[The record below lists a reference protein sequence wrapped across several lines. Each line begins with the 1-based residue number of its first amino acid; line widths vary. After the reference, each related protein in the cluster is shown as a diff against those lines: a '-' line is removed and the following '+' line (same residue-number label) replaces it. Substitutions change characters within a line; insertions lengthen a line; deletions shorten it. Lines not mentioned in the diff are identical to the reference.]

1 MQIFQKVKEKSM
13 KSENITDAMMKY
25 KQTGI
30 GYEDLVK
37 KIGILVY
44 SMMKDKYKMNED
56 DRGDFFCM
64 FYKKIPNLI
73 KRFEYYG
80 TPFEA
85 YLNVS
90 IRWNIKSFRISKSK
104 YRSIQ
109 KAILKKPFYLI
120 PHENDFTKII
130 KTDLHISETAR
141 EVLRLEGTKE
151 ILSDTIRKRL
161 LYIYLIESDHIDER
175 IKEGIIRITGYKRKW
190 LETCSEKLKEKVERR
205 LNRIKL
211 IKTRR
216 NTAFLEFHILQ
227 EKCSFAENNNE
238 KEELKDQINKLRKR
252 IDQMN
257 KDISKAIVRP
267 THKDIADIL
276 QIPKGSIDSGIY
288 YIKNSF
294 KEMENIE
301 KKTA

>member
-1 MQIFQKVKEKSM
+1 M
-13 KSENITDAMMKY
+13 KTENITDAMMKY

-30 GYEDLVK
+30 GYEDLLK

-56 DRGDFFCM
+56 DRSDFFCM

-73 KRFEYYG
+73 KRFEYHG

-109 KAILKKPFYLI
+109 KAIYKKPFYLI
-120 PHENDFTKII
+120 PHENDFTEII
-130 KTDLHISETAR
+130 KTDFHISETAK

-216 NTAFLEFHILQ
+216 NTAFLESHILQ

-301 KKTA
+301 NKTA